1 MKFLKTFTAFAL
13 VTIMSVNV
21 LFAQE
26 EYTQEASVYTIGRY
40 GKKMANGEYLSSRH
54 RTCSHDFLPMGS
66 LIQITNLA
74 NNRSEVVEVN
84 GKSQSTSIELTH
96 SVAHDLGLTGVNKAN
111 VKVFVMKKGE
121 ENANPMPVA
130 EHKSRNMTYGS
141 QTSYSSV
148 PVFTNPEP
156 SVEKKKAYE
165 FPMDFPQHEPMKFD
179 TASKKV
185 LINGKPIVPEKEKP
199 VYKEKIIM
207 N

>member
-1 MKFLKTFTAFAL
+1 MKFLTTFTAFAL
-13 VTIMSVNV
+13 VTILSANV

-26 EYTQEASVYTIGRY
+26 EYTQEASIYTLGRY

-54 RTCSHDFLPMGS
+54 RTCSHDFLPVGS
-66 LIQITNLA
+66 LIQITNPV

-96 SVAHDLGLTGVNKAN
+96 SVAHDLGLAGAHKAT
-111 VKVFVMKKGE
+111 VKIFVMKKGD

-156 SVEKKKAYE
+156 TVEKKKTYE
-165 FPMDFPQHEPMKFD
+165 FPKEFPQHEPMKFD
-179 TASKKV
+179 TATKKV
-185 LINGKPIVPEKEKP
+185 LMNGKPIVPEKERP